1 MADFTQNAPFGTSYS
16 TANLSGDA
24 SFAKI
29 GRNDQ
34 YPYQFSE
41 SISSDLTTFN
51 NAGGTWLPIFEAQV
65 QAAYDQFRVFEPMV
79 TSATIESGKA
89 KVFPMTGTVGFKPV
103 WGAGDELFGGVTDSS
118 GTFMITLDDRP
129 MAAHF
134 ELDSIDL
141 LVTQWEF
148 RTEYARQCAQRLANT
163 RDGQILAQ
171 LVRAAA
177 LDART
182 NDPRGASTADFKLT
196 GGWLYDSSNNSAL
209 QYLGK
214 TSLYSNQTVVTT
226 NSTEN
231 GLTAY
236 SVTRDQRMQGA
247 QALLDAISYIL
258 IRMREKNLPTEGF
271 YCAVSP
277 QAFDDLLDL
286 GVPSVSYVPPL
297 AAAIAAGNTNTAQ
310 AGPQYASMGPLF
322 GVSPTGAVNV
332 NQRLIWKGVTI
343 IQTNRFADFDG
354 FYAGASAA
362 GETKVNGIDMPVKS
376 SGLDLT
382 ASTTVN
388 YDTHAGPIHYGQRD
402 KYGYALGFFRKCSTA
417 GPNTY
422 NQTHIY
428 SPAGTLTVN
437 TNCGGADIRAVMW
450 HPSAVCAIRKL
461 GLSSTTVKDVR
472 RNTFFTCFSMYSG
485 TDVMKPELAA
495 VISGAPLASKANL
508 RTCLGGTTNFPNL
521 IA

>member
-196 GGWLYDSSNNSAL
+196 GGWLYDSSNNS
-209 QYLGK
+209 
-214 TSLYSNQTVVTT
+214 
-226 NSTEN
+226 
-231 GLTAY
+231 
-236 SVTRDQRMQGA
+236 
-247 QALLDAISYIL
+247 
-258 IRMREKNLPTEGF
+258 
-271 YCAVSP
+271 
-277 QAFDDLLDL
+277 
-286 GVPSVSYVPPL
+286 
-297 AAAIAAGNTNTAQ
+297 
-310 AGPQYASMGPLF
+310 
-322 GVSPTGAVNV
+322 
-332 NQRLIWKGVTI
+332 
-343 IQTNRFADFDG
+343 
-354 FYAGASAA
+354 
-362 GETKVNGIDMPVKS
+362 
-376 SGLDLT
+376 
-382 ASTTVN
+382 
-388 YDTHAGPIHYGQRD
+388 
-402 KYGYALGFFRKCSTA
+402 
-417 GPNTY
+417 
-422 NQTHIY
+422 
-428 SPAGTLTVN
+428 
-437 TNCGGADIRAVMW
+437 
-450 HPSAVCAIRKL
+450 
-461 GLSSTTVKDVR
+461 
-472 RNTFFTCFSMYSG
+472 
-485 TDVMKPELAA
+485 
-495 VISGAPLASKANL
+495 
-508 RTCLGGTTNFPNL
+508 
-521 IA
+521 